1 MADPHRHQVRP
12 GVRPGIRP
20 GVRHRVTG
28 FAALGHIVFRRRRWV
43 LALAGAFLAFAAT
56 WGTGVFGSLIS
67 SGFEDPGSESA
78 RALARAEDSVG
89 RDAADVV
96 VLYRDGGRP
105 VEDAR
110 FRDDVQQHL
119 AGLPADL
126 VTGTTT
132 WWTSG
137 GRADALVSRDR
148 TQTYAVLHL
157 AGADDDALMDSYDA
171 LEPRLRDAPPGL
183 TVRLG
188 GDEAIASDIT
198 SQVSEDI
205 GRAEQL
211 SLPIVMVLLIVVF
224 GGLTAASLPLAIGG
238 LAILGSFTM
247 LRLLSL
253 ATDVSVFS
261 INIVTM
267 LGLGLAIDYGL
278 FVVSRFREELR
289 AGAST
294 EDAIVRTMSTAGRT
308 VAFSGLTVAIS
319 LASLLLFPQVFLRSM
334 GFGGMAAVLVAMVGA
349 LTVLPALLAV
359 LGHRVDSLRI
369 RLPRRLQRPRQTWQA
384 AAQERA
390 TGGAWARLA
399 HSVMRRPVVYVA
411 VIVPVLLLVGS
422 PFLRVEFG
430 GVDHR
435 ALPAGT
441 ESRVVAEALLTDF
454 PGGSTSTIDPV
465 VTFADG
471 ILDAA
476 DRTALAGY
484 VGRLRE
490 LPGVASV
497 DVTAEKNG
505 TALVSVRHRYEGIS
519 SDARGL
525 VDDVRAVPAP
535 TGADVLVGGR
545 AADLRDLLS
554 SLSATL
560 PWMGLF
566 VLGVTLVLLFLA
578 FGSVV
583 LPVKAVVM
591 NVLSLSAS
599 FGALVWIFQ
608 DGHLSGL
615 LGFDSTG
622 AIEATQP
629 ILMLAMAFG
638 LSMDYEVFLL
648 SRMREQ
654 WDRTGD
660 NTLAVA
666 GGLQRTGKIITSAAL
681 LLVVVIGAFATSGIV
696 FIKMIGVGM
705 IIAIVV
711 DATIVRALLVPAT
724 MRLLGRWNWWAPAP
738 LARFWERHGLRERDE
753 APVHVDL
760 STDGHRA
767 ERGSLV

>member
-1 MADPHRHQVRP
+1 MFGRKGHLDRP
-12 GVRPGIRP
+12 AV
-20 GVRHRVTG
+20 HAARVEG
-28 FAALGHIVFRRRRWV
+28 RGPFARLGHVVFRRRRWV
-43 LALAGAFLAFAAT
+43 LAGAGAFLAFAAT
-56 WGTGVFGSLIS
+56 WGTGVFGSMIS
-67 SGFEDPGSESA
+67 SGFETPGSESA
-78 RALARAEDSVG
+78 KALTSVEDTVG

-96 VLYRDGGRP
+96 VLYRDGGRT
-105 VEDAR
+105 VDDAR
-110 FRDDVQQHL
+110 FRDDVRTHL
-119 AGLPADL
+119 ADLPPDL
-126 VTGTTT
+126 VASTTT
-132 WWTSG
+132 WWSTDERS
-137 GRADALVSRDR
+137 DALVSRDR

-157 AGADDDALMDSYDA
+157 VGSDDDALMSAYDA
-171 LEPRLRDAPPGL
+171 LEPRLRDAPAGL

-188 GDEAIASDIT
+188 GNEAIASDIT

-211 SLPIVMVLLIVVF
+211 SLPIVMVLLVVVF

-247 LRLLSL
+247 LRLLTL
-253 ATDVSVFS
+253 TTDVSIFS

-267 LGLGLAIDYGL
+267 LGLGLAIDYAL

-289 AGAST
+289 GGATT
-294 EDAIVRTMSTAGRT
+294 EDALVRTMSTAGRT

-359 LGHRVDSLRI
+359 LGHRVDSLRL
-369 RLPRRLQRPRQTWQA
+369 RVPRRLRRTASRPQTAVGIEGQPHA
-384 AAQERA
+384 RD
-390 TGGAWARLA
+390 GAWARLA
-399 HSVMRRPVVYVA
+399 HSVMRRPVAYVA
-411 VIVPVLLLVGS
+411 VIVPVLLLAGS
-422 PFLRVEFG
+422 PFLHVQFG

-441 ESRVVAEALLTDF
+441 ESRVVAETLLTDF
-454 PGGSTSTIDPV
+454 PGGGTLTIDPV
-465 VTFADG
+465 VTFASGTVDDASLSAY
-471 ILDAA
+471 LD
-476 DRTALAGY
+476 
-484 VGRLRE
+484 RLRA
-490 LPGVASV
+490 LGGVRSV
-497 DVTAEKNG
+497 AIAGQKDG
-505 TALVSVRHRYEGIS
+505 TAVLSVRYGFEGIS
-519 SDARGL
+519 SEARDL
-525 VDDVRAVPAP
+525 VGQVRAVPAP
-535 TGADVLVGGR
+535 SGADVLVGGR
-545 AADLRDLLS
+545 AADLRDLLA
-554 SLSATL
+554 SLSGTL

-566 VLGVTLVLLFLA
+566 VLGVTLLLLFLA

-608 DGHLSGL
+608 EGHLSGL
-615 LGFDSTG
+615 LGFESTG
-622 AIEATQP
+622 AVEATQP

-648 SRMREQ
+648 SRIREQ

-666 GGLQRTGKIITSAAL
+666 NGLQRTGKIITSAAL

-705 IIAIVV
+705 IIAIVI
-711 DATIVRALLVPAT
+711 DAAIVRTLLVPAT
-724 MRLLGRWNWWAPAP
+724 MRLLGRWNWWAPGP
-738 LARFWERHGLRERDE
+738 LARFWARHGVRESDDL
-753 APVHVDL
+753 PQLVDL
-760 STDGHRA
+760 PEGERVREHAGHWDM
-767 ERGSLV
+767 